1 MQQTAQRVT
10 VESGSKFIGKTFLYM
25 FMALAITVVVAVG
38 VGLLFNSLL
47 FAKFNYE
54 TGTLDGE
61 FILLY
66 FGLLIVSLLGLLG
79 VGIWFNIAAVRGR
92 SNLWPPFIIYAVL
105 MGTLGSFFVLFIDIW
120 TLGIAL
126 GITTITFGGM
136 AAIGLLS
143 KRDLS
148 FLSIV
153 AMGLGIGILVLA
165 LSNLIFF
172 FIAPT
177 LWTWNYVLIQGLVLL
192 LVMIIT
198 IIDTW
203 RIKKIA
209 ETGEANENLALFC
222 AFNLYIDF
230 IQLLIRVIYIVLI
243 ARRR

>member
-38 VGLLFNSLL
+38 VGLLFGQL
-47 FAKFNYE
+47 FYAKYNPE
-54 TGTLDGE
+54 VGINGE
-61 FILLY
+61 NVLLY

-79 VGIWFNIAAVRGR
+79 VGIWFNIAAARGR
-92 SNLWPPFIIYAVL
+92 HSLWAPFIIYAVL

-143 KRDLS
+143 KRDLG

-165 LSNLIFF
+165 LSNLLFW

-177 LWTWNYVLIQGLVLL
+177 LWTWNYVLIQGLVLI